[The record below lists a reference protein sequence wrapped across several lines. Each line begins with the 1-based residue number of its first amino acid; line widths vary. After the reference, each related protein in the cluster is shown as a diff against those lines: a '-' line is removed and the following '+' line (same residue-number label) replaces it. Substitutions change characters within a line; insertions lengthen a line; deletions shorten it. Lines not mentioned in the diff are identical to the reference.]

1 MFSSLFHLLGFQAFL
16 ANAAAAPQAQIGK
29 TTLVGLDIT
38 GFKLDFFGGKDYLY
52 SPIFPMLD
60 CLQCSSYRDSLR
72 QTSHR

>member
-52 SPIFPMLD
+52 SPIFPIL
-60 CLQCSSYRDSLR
+60 Y
-72 QTSHR
+72 